1 MKKHL
6 IAIGM
11 TLVLFTVGFS
21 GCVSNNEFIENLDI
35 NSENI
40 KTSLGNI
47 NFLLWQ
53 YDNDYDWSILMNYL
67 TFTESMLIDMEEYE
81 SDIIDE
87 KNYLDDYIIDYQD
100 VRDVTNINGLTDK
113 QRLVY
118 NEIETM
124 IEEYDS
130 NKSSIEL
137 CLSNMETYRKFL
149 NLTRIK
155 LQKLENFE
163 SKSTLMNFKV
173 EAEEYEEAKEYLG
186 DMIQIIIELGENEA
200 LREELGIREYSEE
213 LSGIC
218 VLWVEVWGLYDEYL
232 DLLIDKKY
240 SQANNKYDEY
250 SAKYDDAFEIE
261 SSETITEIN
270 SEVSGWYQNNIGTYS
285 DLFEEYYG

>member
-1 MKKHL
+1 MKKQL
-6 IAIGM
+6 IVIGM

-21 GCVSNNEFIENLDI
+21 GCVSDNEFNENLDI
-35 NSENI
+35 HSENI
-40 KTSLGNI
+40 KASLGNI
-47 NFLLWQ
+47 NFLLWK
-53 YDNDYDWSILMNYL
+53 YDNDYDWNILMNYL

-87 KNYLDDYIIDYQD
+87 MDYLDDYIIDYQD
-100 VRDVTNINGLTDK
+100 VRDGTNKNGLTDK
-113 QRLVY
+113 QRVVY

-155 LQKLENFE
+155 LQKLEDFE

-186 DMIQIIIELGENEA
+186 DMIQIIIESGENET

-213 LSGIC
+213 LSGIHD
-218 VLWVEVWGLYDEYL
+218 LWVEVWGLYDEYL

-261 SSETITEIN
+261 SSETITETN
-270 SEVSGWYQNNIGTYS
+270 SEVSEWYQNNIGTYS
-285 DLFEEYYG
+285 DLFEEYYD